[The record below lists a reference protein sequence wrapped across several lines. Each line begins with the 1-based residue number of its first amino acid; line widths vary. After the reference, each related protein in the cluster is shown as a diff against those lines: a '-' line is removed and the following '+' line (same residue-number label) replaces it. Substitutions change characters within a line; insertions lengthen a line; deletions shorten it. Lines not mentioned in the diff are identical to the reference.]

1 METYLIQLITAT
13 IGSFGFAMI
22 FNVNRKLLLPA
33 SLGGL
38 FAWAVYLLCAE
49 LVGWNLLVSN
59 LAAAAFCQIYS
70 EVFARVMKTP
80 ATVICIPSVIPLIP
94 GGALYNTMYSAVHQN
109 WEQCKHYGYQTLQT
123 TLGIA
128 VGISFVSAILY
139 IFANRA
145 RLKARK

>member
-38 FAWAVYLLCAE
+38 LAWAVYLLCAE
-49 LVGWNLLVSN
+49 LVGWNLLISN
-59 LAAAAFCQIYS
+59 LAAAAFCQVYS

-128 VGISFVSAILY
+128 VGISFVSAMLY
-139 IFANRA
+139 ILANRA

>member
-38 FAWAVYLLCAE
+38 FAWAVYLLCTE

-59 LAAAAFCQIYS
+59 LAAAAFCQVYS

-109 WEQCKHYGYQTLQT
+109 WDQCKHYGYQTLQT